1 MSVSIVSPPLPNP
14 MADYLNSLRTQQADG
29 NPSYVYETRQA
40 FLEQLRKRWP
50 WFPSTEQ
57 LHVPS
62 WLDGLVHALLEGQ
75 TTAKIVFLTGDAG
88 DGKTAICARLA
99 AGLGNVA
106 ELQPINECGHWTI
119 IKDASEVFEEDLRAI
134 IERHLTASLP
144 EARLVVAINEGRLR
158 RVLQHSFSAWPHL
171 RAEVI
176 EPALDAALDAAGAA
190 RLDAAMKT
198 EQIVVLNFRHR
209 FHIRPLL
216 GPVLDSWT
224 RPALWEDGPSCV
236 ACPAQTG
243 CPILA
248 NVIGLRD
255 ALPQERLADLLT
267 SVHFSGQRLP
277 FRRLQALLALTVT
290 GGLRCADVQSG
301 PVSVATAQERLRYRY
316 YEAVF
321 RTDPVGPVAVQP
333 EALTLALVPLD
344 PGRTASRV
352 FDDEVSGLVL
362 SGAKGAGLPPLAGM
376 VLPELEKAAVRT
388 LGEEVA
394 KGSTNISSQLGLLTR
409 SLRRLKALAA
419 QESTDQPLWRQ
430 ALDLLEGYAAGRS
443 DGRELREQV
452 VGALN
457 RLHRVEGHKG
467 DFLTGHQV
475 DPGGFRDTPRQALE
489 IDLRVEFETR
499 LARGP
504 VLPAEQVARW
514 LEACCSE
521 IYLEAWPR
529 GFADPK
535 PARLQLDTRLVEA
548 LLGVTAGY
556 RYFGVLGPY
565 RRDLAR
571 FFSQLVGL
579 ATDAGHTPRVSL
591 RCKDCRVRVS
601 SIGDKLRFDVE
612 D

>member
-1 MSVSIVSPPLPNP
+1 MPNP
-14 MADYLNSLRTQQADG
+14 MVDYLNSLRTQQADG

-40 FLEQLRKRWP
+40 FLEQLRAGWP
-50 WFPSTEQ
+50 WFPSTEE

-62 WLDGLVHALLEGQ
+62 QLDGLVDALLGGQ
-75 TTAKIVFLTGDAG
+75 TTAEIIFLTGDAG
-88 DGKTAICARLA
+88 DGKTAICARFA
-99 AGLGNVA
+99 AGLGKVA
-106 ELQPINECGHWTI
+106 ELQPITECGPWTI
-119 IKDASEVFEEDLRAI
+119 IKDASEVPEEDLRAI
-134 IERHLTASLP
+134 LERHLAHP
-144 EARLVVAINEGRLR
+144 PAGAGLVVAINEGRLR
-158 RVLQHSFSAWPHL
+158 RVLRQPFCARPQL

-176 EPALDAALDAAGAA
+176 EPALDAGLDAAGAA
-190 RLDAAMKT
+190 RLDVAMKT
-198 EQIVVLNFRHR
+198 ERIVVLNFRHR

-216 GPVLDSWT
+216 GPLLNSWT
-224 RPALWEDGPSCV
+224 RPGLWEAGPACA
-236 ACPAQTG
+236 ACPARAT

-248 NVIGLRD
+248 NVTGLRD
-255 ALPQERLADLLT
+255 ALPQKRLADLLT

-290 GGLRCADVQSG
+290 GGLRCTDVQSG
-301 PVSVATAQERLRYRY
+301 PVSVATAQERLCYRY

-333 EALTLALVPLD
+333 EALTLALAPLD
-344 PGRTASRV
+344 PGRTASRA
-352 FDDEVSGLVL
+352 FDDEVTGLVL
-362 SGAKGAGLPPLAGM
+362 SGAKGAGLPPLAGR
-376 VLPELEKAAVRT
+376 VLPEPEQAAVRA
-388 LGEEVA
+388 LGEEIA
-394 KGSTNISSQLGLLTR
+394 KGSPNISSPLALLTR
-409 SLRRLKALAA
+409 SLRRWEALTT
-419 QESTDQPLWRQ
+419 QESAGRPLWRE
-430 ALDLLEGYAAGRS
+430 ALALLEGYAAGHS

-467 DFLTGHQV
+467 DFLTGRQV
-475 DPGGFRDTPRQALE
+475 DPGGFRDTVRQALE

-504 VLPAEQVARW
+504 VVPPEQVAPW

-529 GFADPK
+529 GIADPK

-556 RYFGVLGPY
+556 HYFGALGPY

-571 FFSQLVGL
+571 FFSHLARL
-579 ATDAGHTPRVSL
+579 ATEAGHTPRVSL
-591 RCKDCRVRVS
+591 RCKDRRVRVS
-601 SIGDKLRFDVE
+601 SAGDKLRFDVE
-612 D
+612 G